1 MCDTWYRLKK
11 DTGML
16 GSVLVIEKGSRM
28 GRETVESSLIMEMRR
43 GTIVLV
49 VLYCLDEPVYGYSL
63 VEELARK
70 GMPVEAN
77 TLYPLLRRLSSQGLL
92 DNRWDTSNSK
102 PRKYYVITDKGK
114 MLREDLKK
122 QWGLMSQAVNAIVSS
137 YSGV

>member
-1 MCDTWYRLKK
+1 MTKGIRYYTGYRYAGECTCHRK
-11 DTGML
+11 G
-16 GSVLVIEKGSRM
+16 EKM

-70 GMPVEAN
+70 GVPVETN

-92 DNRWDTSNSK
+92 DNQWDTSNAK
-102 PRKYYVITDKGK
+102 PRKYYVITEEGRELRDK
-114 MLREDLKK
+114 LKE
-122 QWGLMSQAVNAIVSS
+122 QWGEMSRAVQGIV
-137 YSGV
+137 GE

>member
-1 MCDTWYRLKK
+1 
-11 DTGML
+11 
-16 GSVLVIEKGSRM
+16 M
-28 GRETVESSLIMEMRR
+28 GRESVESSLIMEMRR

-70 GMPVEAN
+70 GVPVEAN

-102 PRKYYVITDKGK
+102 PRKYYVITEKGRE
-114 MLREDLKK
+114 LREKLRE
-122 QWGLMSQAVNAIVSS
+122 QWNVLSEAVFGIVGGSK
-137 YSGV
+137 

>member
-1 MCDTWYRLKK
+1 
-11 DTGML
+11 
-16 GSVLVIEKGSRM
+16 M

-70 GMPVEAN
+70 GVPVETN

-92 DNRWDTSNSK
+92 DNQWDTSNAK
-102 PRKYYVITDKGK
+102 PRKYYVITEEGRELRDK
-114 MLREDLKK
+114 LKE
-122 QWGLMSQAVNAIVSS
+122 QWGEMSRAVQGIV
-137 YSGV
+137 GE